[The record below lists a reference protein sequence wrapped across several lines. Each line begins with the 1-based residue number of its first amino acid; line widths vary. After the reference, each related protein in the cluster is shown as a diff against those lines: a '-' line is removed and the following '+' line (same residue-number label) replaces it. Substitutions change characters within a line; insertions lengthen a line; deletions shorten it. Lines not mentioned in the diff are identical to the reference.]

1 MPVNDLRPS
10 PHISAA
16 ALLTLTGNFTPSI
29 CTALSDSLPCLLFFV
44 CFVCFVSFQ
53 IHLVFQS
60 VPGASLEGGDGKSLG
75 VFVLMNRLRSR
86 SGRSKNKENKADGSG
101 TSLPVNQQHIITR
114 SPRPFRSA
122 EGLQF
127 IPSRRIT
134 VTRMNDLA
142 WPRWRVTQRPLCSH
156 STVLLHDSLPLK

>member
-16 ALLTLTGNFTPSI
+16 ALLTLTENFTPSI
-29 CTALSDSLPCLLFFV
+29 CTALSDALPCLLFFV
-44 CFVCFVSFQ
+44 CLFCF
-53 IHLVFQS
+53 IPNPLG

-75 VFVLMNRLRSR
+75 VFLLMNRLRYR

-127 IPSRRIT
+127 IPSRRIP

-142 WPRWRVTQRPLCSH
+142 WPRRRVTQRPLCSH